1 MFHRAIVIFF
11 FFLILF
17 SLFNFIFNIKKT
29 KQIQVTRLPHKNI
42 ADVSPL
48 QNVRPMR
55 NNSSIQKN

>member
-11 FFLILF
+11 KILF
-17 SLFNFIFNIKKT
+17 SLFNFIFNIKK
-29 KQIQVTRLPHKNI
+29 KIQVTRLPHKNI

>member
-1 MFHRAIVIFF
+1 MFHRAIVIF
-11 FFLILF
+11 LKILF
-17 SLFNFIFNIKKT
+17 SLFNFIFNIKKRK